1 MITHINDL
9 TLKQNL
15 TKITSSSST
24 SINELKPMIR
34 EKRKTTGKF
43 RGLVNIS
50 NDDIEESNE
59 IKSIQTE
66 HVI

>member
-24 SINELKPMIR
+24 SINELIPMIR
-34 EKRKTTGKF
+34 EKRKAAGEF
-43 RGLVNIS
+43 RGSDSIS
-50 NDDIEESNE
+50 NNDIEESNE
-59 IKSIQTE
+59 IESI
-66 HVI
+66 